1 MKTNLSFFNWD
12 LFHAILKNLCK
23 VWSYKRRRRKTLK
36 TNKKVIWN
44 EAKDKKCLL
53 TLDSKL
59 FRSKVRGNHSLE
71 REFQSLAVQGKKLDM
86 DISVTSRSYDRKI
99 MESIRIRSGPP
110 TINNSREAS
119 SAGPTV

>member
-1 MKTNLSFFNWD
+1 M
-12 LFHAILKNLCK
+12 
-23 VWSYKRRRRKTLK
+23 LK

-59 FRSKVRGNHSLE
+59 FRSKVSGNHSLE

-86 DISVTSRSYDRKI
+86 DISITSGSYGRKI

-110 TINNSREAS
+110 TI
-119 SAGPTV
+119 